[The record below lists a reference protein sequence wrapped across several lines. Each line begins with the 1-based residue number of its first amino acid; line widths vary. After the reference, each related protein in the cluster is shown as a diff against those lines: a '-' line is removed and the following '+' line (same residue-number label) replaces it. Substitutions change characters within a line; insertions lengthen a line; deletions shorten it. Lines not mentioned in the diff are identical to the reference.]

1 MPKIVPAVLRQLRT
15 AKGWSQELLAERAK
29 IDKQTICRLEQ
40 GGHAK
45 TREHTIQQLARVLNT
60 DPAVLTGKSAPPD
73 PVDDD
78 SLYFLMSKLN
88 FRISTSTHN
97 ALYLV
102 SERYNVTQQEI
113 VELAPFLFCC
123 VAEASLQQRRDRLKE
138 AQRALEYARSAEGQL
153 QHLPGSDFSSSE
165 ETFAKESESL
175 RAHDLFG
182 LLVDECYRM
191 DENPFALF
199 LDGLADASAGVAT
212 FQHYDCSGI
221 PEYHVCPDEAAL
233 LADGDG
239 DLVDKIL
246 DGCVPLNE
254 MPKEIRHGIEKH
266 KERTEWVRAKLEE
279 FRQGMYRRFEQSRAH
294 EASQ

>member
-1 MPKIVPAVLRQLRT
+1 
-15 AKGWSQELLAERAK
+15 WSQELLAERAK

-78 SLYFLMSKLN
+78 SLYSGMAKLN
-88 FRISTSTHN
+88 FRIGTDTHN

-102 SERYNVTQQEI
+102 SGRYNVSKQEI

-123 VAEASLQQRRDRLKE
+123 AAQASLQQRSDRLNE
-138 AQRALEYARSAEGQL
+138 AQRALEYARTVVDQIP
-153 QHLPGSDFSSSE
+153 HLPSSDFSSSE
-165 ETFAKESESL
+165 ETLAKESESV

-182 LLVDECYRM
+182 LLLDHRL

-199 LDGLADASAGVAT
+199 LDGLANASGGVAT
-212 FQHYDCSGI
+212 F
-221 PEYHVCPDEAAL
+221 
-233 LADGDG
+233 
-239 DLVDKIL
+239 
-246 DGCVPLNE
+246 
-254 MPKEIRHGIEKH
+254 
-266 KERTEWVRAKLEE
+266 
-279 FRQGMYRRFEQSRAH
+279 
-294 EASQ
+294 